1 MTYTYITKQGE
12 RITGSLIE
20 IGELLINGDPA
31 RGFYGYGHDRLID
44 NREPWIH
51 LEDDDDT
58 EYPREFSVS
67 EWIEWAAM
75 VEDRHIRDA
84 AHSLSEAILN
94 MPGTRIELNDG
105 PVKRVLPGERMAPA
119 QFRTARELLGWSG
132 PALADALDVR
142 PDTLRRW
149 ESGRDPIPY
158 SVPSELANIARYQ
171 ARECDALADAL
182 S

>member
-1 MTYTYITKQGE
+1 MQ
-12 RITGSLIE
+12 LVN
-20 IGELLINGDPA
+20 LLAGTWGKLETSDLYAAQEP
-31 RGFYGYGHDRLID
+31 RG
-44 NREPWIH
+44 
-51 LEDDDDT
+51 
-58 EYPREFSVS
+58 
-67 EWIEWAAM
+67 
-75 VEDRHIRDA
+75 
-84 AHSLSEAILN
+84 
-94 MPGTRIELNDG
+94 
-105 PVKRVLPGERMAPA
+105 VKRVLPGERMAPA